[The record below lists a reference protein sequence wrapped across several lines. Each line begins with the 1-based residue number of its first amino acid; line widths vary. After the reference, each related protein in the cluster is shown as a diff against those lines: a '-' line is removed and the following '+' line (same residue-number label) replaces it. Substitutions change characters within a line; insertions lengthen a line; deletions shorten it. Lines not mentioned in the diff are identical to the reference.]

1 MKATG
6 SPCQKMVLNGPGSP
20 CSTQS
25 RPGGEPVPGGGLMQ
39 QAEHRAAARICAV
52 RTLAGVIGGL
62 AGDVTQD
69 VPAAVIDAQVAR
81 RIWITGGFQV
91 CQHPGGEPAASIPG
105 TMDGVADPDDFPGV
119 VAAAQRL
126 LSHSTMISQIPRRW
140 TPDELTVSP
149 T

>member
-1 MKATG
+1 M
-6 SPCQKMVLNGPGSP
+6 
-20 CSTQS
+20 
-25 RPGGEPVPGGGLMQ
+25 
-39 QAEHRAAARICAV
+39 
-52 RTLAGVIGGL
+52 IGGL

-91 CQHPGGEPAASIPG
+91 RQHLGGELAASIPG
-105 TMDGVADPDDFPGV
+105 TMDGVTDPDDLPGV
-119 VAAAQRL
+119 VATAQRL
-126 LSHSTMISQIPRRW
+126 LSHSTMISPVPRRS